1 MILLKFGFS
10 QAVSNWS
17 FNGAPPIYHG
27 VAHASVVRFQGIFDG
42 PNQAAYFLLVYMG
55 AFAHR
60 FFPMKGYDVFAGMVL
75 CILIY
80 LLILTYSRSAYLG
93 LIAAGVIGVIST
105 IDVIIMRKFGHL
117 PRREQWKRGMSY
129 IWKKFRTV
137 ILSICV
143 VGGIIVLGFLA
154 ANYGKMEALIGRQGS
169 TFGHI
174 ERFVIGT
181 LRFADRPWGT

>member
-1 MILLKFGFS
+1 MH
-10 QAVSNWS
+10 VS
-17 FNGAPPIYHG
+17 FEHCGQIERCGLAEQPIQHG
-27 VAHASVVRFQGIFDG
+27 PLRCRHCGT
-42 PNQAAYFLLVYMG
+42 L
-55 AFAHR
+55 
-60 FFPMKGYDVFAGMVL
+60 
-75 CILIY
+75 
-80 LLILTYSRSAYLG
+80 
-93 LIAAGVIGVIST
+93 IST

-181 LRFADRPWGT
+181 LRFADRPW